1 MYFFE
6 KYNVLFV
13 RFFFGLLR
21 VFFHRFFDRFSGGNF
36 RRFFE
41 RFPGVFYRRFRTFFS
56 GFKRLYIDVYFE
68 KYSPFFKHCYGSI
81 SEAYFAWKIATKKS
95 FCVAENRFFFRS
107 IWCRKLCCND
117 TYVHLHFF
125 LFTYLK

>member
-1 MYFFE
+1 M
-6 KYNVLFV
+6 
-13 RFFFGLLR
+13 
-21 VFFHRFFDRFSGGNF
+21 FFHRFFDRFSGGNF

-95 FCVAENRFFFRS
+95 FCVAENRFFFEVFGVE
-107 IWCRKLCCND
+107 N
-117 TYVHLHFF
+117 YVVMILTFTCIFF
-125 LFTYLK
+125 FSLT